1 MTKQY
6 TAIIDVDTLII
17 HAALAGQRS
26 SVIARHKKTGWEK
39 LFNNQTEFFG
49 HYLKREGG
57 WLSELN
63 AKREDDKK
71 VSPDDFELIS
81 VIEKV
86 EDVLNPNG
94 QIITPEMIVKGR
106 FKAKIEAITN
116 QPWCK
121 DFKICFATGKSFRYD
136 VAQTQPYKNSRPA
149 KPLLYEVVRDY
160 MLRKYKDNIL
170 TADGVE
176 SDELVTQELWNAW
189 IRSGKD
195 HSKLDAVG
203 VWCDKDLGQAAQIH
217 YNFDKPELGLVEI
230 SSLEAV
236 KSLAAQHLSG
246 DTIDSI
252 QGLPELHPDLY
263 KKYGIRKA
271 GKPGLGAKT
280 AQALIDPCETP
291 KEVFERVVEAYK
303 AYYTEP
309 KEFTTF
315 RGDVLNW
322 GWMDHL
328 NEQFRLLRMRT
339 DVNKD
344 VGHVSEF
351 LDKLGVSYDL

>member
-1 MTKQY
+1 MVKQY

-17 HAALAGQRS
+17 HAALAGQKS
-26 SVIARHKKTGWEK
+26 SVIARHKKTGWER

-86 EDVLNPNG
+86 EDVIHPNG

-121 DFKICFATGKSFRYD
+121 DFKICFATGKSFRYGI
-136 VAQTQPYKNSRPA
+136 AQTQPYKNNRPA
-149 KPLLYEVVRDY
+149 KPILYEVVRDY
-160 MLRKYKDNIL
+160 MLYKYKDYIL
-170 TADGVE
+170 TAVDVE
-176 SDELVTQELWNAW
+176 SDEIVTSELWKAW
-189 IRSGKD
+189 IKAERD
-195 HSKLDAVG
+195 HSKLDVVG
-203 VWCDKDLGQAAQIH
+203 VHIDKDLLQFPQLH
-217 YNFDKPELGLVEI
+217 YNFDNPELGLVEI
-230 SSLEAV
+230 SPLQAI
-236 KSLAAQHLSG
+236 KNLAYQHLCG
-246 DTIDSI
+246 DTIDSVR
-252 QGLPELHPDLY
+252 GLPELNPELY
-263 KKYGIRKA
+263 KKYSIRKA

-322 GWMDHL
+322 DWMDHL

-351 LDKLGVSYDL
+351 LDKLGVKYD